1 MSDVNSATDQPRQSF
16 IDWGLPASI
25 RPYARLARLDR
36 PIGTWLLLFPCWW
49 GYAMAG
55 DGLPDL
61 WALFL
66 FAAGAL
72 VMRGAGCTLN
82 DIVDRNFDARV
93 ARTRTRPIPA
103 GQVTIRQAVIFL
115 GFQLLIGLAV
125 VLNFNTTAIF
135 VAIGALPL
143 VVIYPFM
150 KRITW
155 WPQAFLGLT
164 FNWGAL
170 VGWAAASGQVAWSA
184 GLLYLGGLFWTLGY
198 DTFYAHQDKEDD
210 QLIGVKSSA
219 LRLGTKTVPA
229 ISVFYVLALGL
240 MVSAGMLAGAG
251 PVFIGAA
258 LLLGG
263 VQLIWQLIGVD
274 INDPKNCLGRFKS
287 NRWFGW
293 ALLIAILA
301 DQYLGA

>member
-1 MSDVNSATDQPRQSF
+1 MIDIKSATDQPSRSF
-16 IDWGLPASI
+16 INWALPAKA

-49 GYAMAG
+49 AYAMAG
-55 DGLPDL
+55 DGLPDV
-61 WALFL
+61 WGMIL
-66 FAAGAL
+66 FALGAM

-82 DIVDRNFDARV
+82 DIVDRNFDSRV
-93 ARTRTRPIPA
+93 ARTRIRPIPA
-103 GQVTIRQAVIFL
+103 GEVTVRQAVIFL
-115 GFQLLIGLAV
+115 GFQLLMGLMV
-125 VLNFNTTAIF
+125 VVNFNTTAIV
-135 VAIGALPL
+135 VAIASLPL
-143 VVIYPFM
+143 VMIYPFM

-170 VGWAAASGQVAWSA
+170 AGWAAASGQVTWSA

-219 LRLGTKTVPA
+219 LRLGEKTVPA
-229 ISVFYVLALGL
+229 ISAFYVLALGL
-240 MVSAGMLAGAG
+240 MVSAGVLAGAG
-251 PVFIGAA
+251 PVFIGTA

-263 VQLIWQLIGVD
+263 GQLIRQLVGAD
-274 INDPKNCLGRFKS
+274 IDDPKNCLGRFKS

-301 DQYLGA
+301 DRYPAG

>member
-1 MSDVNSATDQPRQSF
+1 MTDVKSATDQPNRSF
-16 IDWGLPASI
+16 IDWALPAKA

-49 GYAMAG
+49 SYAMAG

-61 WALFL
+61 WSMLL
-66 FAAGAL
+66 FAIGAV

-82 DIVDRNFDARV
+82 DMVDRDFDSRV
-93 ARTRTRPIPA
+93 ARTKIRPIPA
-103 GQVTIRQAVIFL
+103 GEVSVKQAVIFL
-115 GFQLLIGLAV
+115 ICQLLIGLAV
-125 VLNFNTTAIF
+125 VLNFNAAAVL
-135 VAIGALPL
+135 VAIASLPL

-170 VGWAAASGQVAWSA
+170 VGWAAASGQIGWPA

-219 LRLGTKTVPA
+219 LRLGAKTVPA
-229 ISVFYVLALGL
+229 VSVFYVLALGL
-240 MVSAGMLAGAG
+240 MVSAGALGGAG
-251 PVFIGAA
+251 PVFMTAA

-263 VQLIWQLIGVD
+263 AQLIWQLAGVD
-274 INDPKNCLGRFKS
+274 IDDPKNCLGRFKS

-301 DQYLGA
+301 DQYWAA